1 MCCRDSI
8 VCSTCASLEEYR
20 WGVRV
25 RSSFGTSL
33 ARGAQVVTVC
43 LSPGRLSTCK
53 LQPCVVGVVA
63 SSKDEGG
70 GEEVWGN
77 GSWLY
82 LNPRA
87 RRSAG
92 PGSVPSD
99 SSAERREISV
109 PEMADGPYLTFPDYL
124 GTDSCK
130 LQEASGSRQRRD
142 LPSPTE
148 RRVFK
153 LQVCSQVVCDKL
165 SAD

>member
-1 MCCRDSI
+1 M
-8 VCSTCASLEEYR
+8 
-20 WGVRV
+20 RV

-53 LQPCVVGVVA
+53 LQPCVVGVGVVA
-63 SSKDEGG
+63 SSEDEGG
-70 GEEVWGN
+70 GEEWGN

-109 PEMADGPYLTFPDYL
+109 PEMLMVHILRSQIISGPIAA
-124 GTDSCK
+124 SCRRPAGVANVVNR
-130 LQEASGSRQRRD
+130 QVQRRGESSSFRYV
-142 LPSPTE
+142 P
-148 RRVFK
+148 
-153 LQVCSQVVCDKL
+153 KL
-165 SAD
+165 SVTS